1 MRRHLR
7 REEDQDEAKWKGSS
21 LIIKH
26 GGPMTENYPSLI
38 YLLTLTAWEEI
49 RFSPLDQ
56 VIWMLDK
63 VLHVIVESTM
73 LMDLGT
79 SE

>member
-1 MRRHLR
+1 
-7 REEDQDEAKWKGSS
+7 
-21 LIIKH
+21 
-26 GGPMTENYPSLI
+26 MTENYPSLI

-63 VLHVIVESTM
+63 VLHVMVESTM